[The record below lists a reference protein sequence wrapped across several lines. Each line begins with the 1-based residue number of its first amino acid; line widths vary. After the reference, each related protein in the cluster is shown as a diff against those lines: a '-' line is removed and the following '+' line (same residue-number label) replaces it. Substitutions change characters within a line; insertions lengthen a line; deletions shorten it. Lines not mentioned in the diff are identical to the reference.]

1 MKTFCILIFRAR
13 PGGSLGLFLVEFNEI
28 INPDDKSPVPLNPN
42 YNHRIACESN
52 QNVLHSIIVSQYSR
66 QGGSRGKI
74 SC

>member
-1 MKTFCILIFRAR
+1 MKTFCILFFRAG

-28 INPDDKSPVPLNPN
+28 IYPDDKSPVPIITN
-42 YNHRIACESN
+42 YNHRIACECK
-52 QNVLHSIIVSQYSR
+52 QNVLHSIIISQYSR